1 MSIVPSP
8 SCARAI
14 EATEDGAPSLTTTLR
29 GRRGGRVGGSAVS
42 QHSLSAVSQHSL
54 SAASAAARL
63 ASTRS
68 RRGDCV

>member
-42 QHSLSAVSQHSL
+42 QHTL

-63 ASTRS
+63 ATTRS